1 MKANELRQKSADD
14 LQKELAG
21 LLEEQFKLRMQQGA
35 GQLQRPSDV
44 KRVRRDIARVKTV
57 LNEMQGGKA
66 S

>member
-1 MKANELRQKSADD
+1 MKANELRKKSADD
-14 LQKELAG
+14 LQKELTG

-57 LNEMQGGKA
+57 LNELQGGKA

>member
-1 MKANELRQKSADD
+1 MKANELRQKSAED
-14 LQKELAG
+14 LQKELTG

-57 LNEMQGGKA
+57 LNELQGGKA